1 MKRTLA
7 ALAAIALCLVGMTGA
22 QADPADEV
30 PAGPYTSSA
39 LNENALNPTI
49 MDSPVGQP
57 VADVSMVRLDDGT
70 IRAFLFVQTKGL
82 EAADSHDGG
91 KTFARVGSVFGS
103 DNGYGFPR
111 VVKLDDG
118 RLRLYSANGGSIACL
133 ISDNGL
139 NFTLEKTTC
148 INNAPYGTSI
158 TGPGIVR
165 LKDGTYRAFF
175 SDHVMAGGGPSP
187 HQIFSAT
194 SPDGLNWTADPGV
207 RYGPGSNIPR
217 SGEHPAAVLHPD
229 GSVGIFAFDNGAG
242 GGPLALY
249 YARSTD
255 GGLTFGEP
263 SQVPLTNALNNAFG
277 NDPDVILREDG
288 SILLAA
294 GGFTSSIGGYV
305 GTYVLSPASAPSTP
319 TIVATCKAAKRGSAF
334 TLSCTGT
341 TTGLATASMLMPS
354 VRYSTKGAWTNP
366 GGKHPSTT
374 AKGTFAW
381 SFAVPKGKKTVS
393 VYFAS
398 GSVKSKPVTVKLT

>member
-1 MKRTLA
+1 MKAPIVFT
-7 ALAAIALCLVGMTGA
+7 AIATLVIAGGAAA
-22 QADPADEV
+22 QADPADSIPV
-30 PAGPYTSSA
+30 GPYTSSA
-39 LNENALNPTI
+39 LSENALNPTI
-49 MDSPVGQP
+49 MNSPVGQP

-91 KTFARVGSVFGS
+91 KTFTRVGSVFGS

-118 RLRLYSANGGSIACL
+118 RLRLYSASAGSIACL
-133 ISDNGL
+133 ISDNEL
-139 NFTLEKTTC
+139 NFTLEKATC
-148 INNAPYGTSI
+148 IDSAPFGTSI

-175 SDHVMAGGGPSP
+175 SDHVMAGGGPTP
-187 HQIFSAT
+187 HQIFSAA

-263 SQVPLTNALNNAFG
+263 SLVPLTNSLNGAFG

-294 GGFTSSIGGYV
+294 GGFTTSIGGYV
-305 GTYVLSPASAPSTP
+305 GTYVLSPASAPATP
-319 TIVATCKAAKRGSAF
+319 TIIAKCKAVKRGAAF

-354 VRYSTKGAWTNP
+354 VRYSLKGAWATP
-366 GGKHPSTT
+366 GGSHPTTT

-381 SFAVPKGKKTVS
+381 SYPVPKGKKIVS
-393 VYFAS
+393 VYFSA
-398 GSVKSKPVTVKLT
+398 GSTQSKPITVKLK